1 MLLLLLM
8 LQMRMPLW
16 AAGDDDDDPLF
27 LQSARQSATDV
38 SITGP
43 TDFTQGPPRQFRTGV
58 NQLSP
63 PLDDPISRPRSPRSA
78 GDPIDLVTIARARPS
93 ARSWSQSPEGCYL
106 SRRMSTVEEVVA
118 SAPAN
123 QEEHQR
129 AAQANQEEHQRANQ
143 EEHERAG
150 RGKKEEHQRANQEE
164 HHACRARNSYG
175 QARALSNILPLDNTM
190 GRTNCVISKVSCTNP
205 GHTSNGS
212 PRWVRQ
218 GKMSVVVSAS
228 NARTSL

>member
-8 LQMRMPLW
+8 LQMLMPLW

-43 TDFTQGPPRQFRTGV
+43 ADFTQGPPRLFRTGV

-106 SRRMSTVEEVVA
+106 SRRPGGASAVVVAVVA

-129 AAQANQEEHQRANQ
+129 AAQANQEEHQ
-143 EEHERAG
+143 
-150 RGKKEEHQRANQEE
+150 EEHQRANQEE
-164 HHACRARNSYG
+164 HHACRARNSYA
-175 QARALSNILPLDNTM
+175 QARALSNNPCLDNAM

-212 PRWVRQ
+212 PRQV
-218 GKMSVVVSAS
+218 
-228 NARTSL
+228 

>member
-8 LQMRMPLW
+8 LQMLMPLW

-38 SITGP
+38 SITRP
-43 TDFTQGPPRQFRTGV
+43 ADFTQGPPRLFRTGV

-118 SAPAN
+118 SA
-123 QEEHQR
+123 
-129 AAQANQEEHQRANQ
+129 QANQQEHQRANQ
-143 EEHERAG
+143 QEHERAG

-164 HHACRARNSYG
+164 HHACRARNSYRE
-175 QARALSNILPLDNTM
+175 ARALSNNLPLDNTM
-190 GRTNCVISKVSCTNP
+190 GRTNCVVSKGSCTNP
-205 GHTSNGS
+205 GQPSNGS
-212 PRWVRQ
+212 PRQVRQ
-218 GKMSVVVSAS
+218 GKMSVVVSCS